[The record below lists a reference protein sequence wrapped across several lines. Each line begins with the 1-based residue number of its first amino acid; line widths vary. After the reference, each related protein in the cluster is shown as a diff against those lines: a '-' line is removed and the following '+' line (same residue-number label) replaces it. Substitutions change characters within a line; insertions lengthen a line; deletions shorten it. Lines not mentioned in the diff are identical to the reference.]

1 MHPEGGEE
9 LKKFIKYYRRDIIGE
24 AKDKQLDGAK
34 RSKFSE
40 LEEYLTILLNEWY
53 NNTGDRI
60 HSIILLSLGFRWHLH
75 TKERYQIKIENLKK
89 NHRRKYN
96 ETKERI
102 QIPEEIQEQHRT
114 IPQEKIEFIQNW
126 IKYCEITDQ
135 PNHREGE
142 PDAQFLLD
150 YYDERK

>member
-1 MHPEGGEE
+1 M
-9 LKKFIKYYRRDIIGE
+9 
-24 AKDKQLDGAK
+24 K
-34 RSKFSE
+34 R
-40 LEEYLTILLNEWY
+40 
-53 NNTGDRI
+53 
-60 HSIILLSLGFRWHLH
+60 
-75 TKERYQIKIENLKK
+75 
-89 NHRRKYN
+89 NHRREYN

-142 PDAQFLLD
+142 YERERCVQFLLD
-150 YYDERK
+150 YYDKRKRSFILS